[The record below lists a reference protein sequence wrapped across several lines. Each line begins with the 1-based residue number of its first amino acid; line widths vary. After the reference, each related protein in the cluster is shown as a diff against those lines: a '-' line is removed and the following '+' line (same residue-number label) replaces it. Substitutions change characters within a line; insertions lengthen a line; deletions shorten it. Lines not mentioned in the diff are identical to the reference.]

1 LYHNHVPNAY
11 FLMVAMLFLSFLMV
25 SQIKYPTF
33 KKVGIPKS
41 AVWMAPL
48 FLIAIAATAVL
59 YPRELPK
66 VLFIPLFL
74 YALYGVKKAVSLK
87 REEDGEKAIE
97 EWK

>member
-1 LYHNHVPNAY
+1 MDGPAFFDRDCGDSRV
-11 FLMVAMLFLSFLMV
+11 
-25 SQIKYPTF
+25 
-33 KKVGIPKS
+33 
-41 AVWMAPL
+41 
-48 FLIAIAATAVL
+48 